1 MKKFQGVDVRSDFFP
16 YLRKIW
22 KMHDF
27 FEDHA
32 VRSNGLL
39 TWALES
45 LAKMMIILQNNMG
58 KGKGKSPLNESQ
70 AEYLTSTLVDLQSMQ
85 FRLDWLVPIVEK
97 ALSRY
102 KSKEPGD
109 IVMELQVE
117 RYRLLGKLHQVEG
130 KLADQKRVAA
140 QSQCSVLWL
149 WERKKEYASFMEK
162 VTDAVIK
169 TAFEQYGTATKVHF
183 IPDYIEQHYIG
194 KCFLVELENAKQA
207 KSILE
212 VLSSYPFMMS
222 GMPQPVRGRPAQPE
236 MFDNRPPKPDQKI
249 LRTSVL
255 GGPERS

>member
-1 MKKFQGVDVRSDFFP
+1 MNFLKDKDVTLRLVCFTWTRIVVRYPSLSELFWPPPSWLCPDSYPYPCEEEDELIDSSSQTETSSEDEEIAADEFICESDEDCIDLFPATRAPLEISENSSMKKFQGVDVRSDFFP

-140 QSQCSVLWL
+140 QSQCSV
-149 WERKKEYASFMEK
+149 R
-162 VTDAVIK
+162 
-169 TAFEQYGTATKVHF
+169 H
-183 IPDYIEQHYIG
+183 
-194 KCFLVELENAKQA
+194 
-207 KSILE
+207 
-212 VLSSYPFMMS
+212 
-222 GMPQPVRGRPAQPE
+222 
-236 MFDNRPPKPDQKI
+236 
-249 LRTSVL
+249 
-255 GGPERS
+255 